1 MFKNFIEETCSGTGD
16 TITVLDNTP
25 GRIRFEDAYT
35 TNDPVFY
42 VIEDA
47 NGTTKCGGLGVYNGD
62 VANTITRNDTW
73 TWDGATYNES
83 PVSNITLSGGTHT
96 IRVAPLASL
105 LNTWQLKN
113 AWSDLVDSNIIPES
127 DVTKSLGTNILRF
140 FSGYFYNLFSDTVIP
155 GVVKARPLLSNGNFT
170 TTNNTTAVLYN
181 GNPIT
186 IPLDTNA
193 YSTSDLSLSSNEIE
207 INRALGP
214 TKITANFS
222 ARNTSVT
229 TSDRYTVR
237 WFLEKYNGST
247 WSTVSGSE
255 VYSYH
260 RNTED
265 QNGSAAFA
273 VIVQDLGSTY
283 TKLRARCETASVPVT
298 IGSTNDP
305 QGDLVINSAG
315 VSLCL
320 EEINATGIGRNW
332 TTTALNKSTVAPGA
346 TPIEAYVEVYADGS
360 FRTGAYNSP
369 DPLQKWSHNY
379 VNSREEFGNNY
390 EIKFTGNATASGG
403 KVVDTWYPLD
413 ATFKLN
419 NYSNVSNINSSAT
432 GTISIRVKDAS
443 ETEVTRNY
451 TLTINNVFGG

>member
-47 NGTTKCGGLGVYNGD
+47 NGTTKCGGLGVYNGN

-96 IRVAPLASL
+96 IRVAPLANL

-113 AWSDLVDSNIIPES
+113 AWSDLVDSNIIPDS
-127 DVTKSLGTNILRF
+127 DLTRSLGTNVLNF
-140 FSGYFYNLFSDTVIP
+140 LSGYIYDIFSNSITP
-155 GVVKARPLLSNGNFT
+155 GVVNTRPLLSAGNFT
-170 TTNNTTAVLYN
+170 TTSDSTAILYN

-186 IPLDTNA
+186 IPFDTA
-193 YSTSDLSLSSNEIE
+193 VYATSDLSLSSNEIV
-207 INRALGP
+207 INRQLGP
-214 TKITANFS
+214 TKIIANFS
-222 ARNTSVT
+222 ARNTNIT
-229 TSDRYTVR
+229 TNDRYTIR
-237 WFLEKYNGST
+237 WFLEKYSGPT
-247 WSTVSGSE
+247 WSIVSGSE

-260 RNTED
+260 RNAED

-305 QGDLVINSAG
+305 RGDLVINSAG

-320 EEINATGIGRNW
+320 EEIHSTGIGINW
-332 TTTALNKSTVAPGA
+332 TTSGLTKFSTSPGA

-369 DPLQKWSHNY
+369 DLLQKWSHNY
-379 VNSREEFGNNY
+379 ISSREEFGNNY

-419 NYSNVSNINSSAT
+419 NYSTLSNIDSSAT

-451 TLTINNVFGG
+451 TLTINNVFAG